1 MITEKMSYE
10 EIAKEF
16 KIDWDSNLADRLEK
30 IMSDT
35 SYGKYI
41 LKNIKDEQDFYFK
54 PVDLKVNG
62 NNYVLNLAQGGVL
75 NIKR

>member
-30 IMSDT
+30 IMSDS
-35 SYGKYI
+35 SYRKYI

-62 NNYVLNLAQGGVL
+62 NNYVAQLSTRGRSEY
-75 NIKR
+75 KR

>member
-30 IMSDT
+30 IMSN
-35 SYGKYI
+35 SKYRKHI
-41 LKNIKDEQDFYFK
+41 LKNIKDEQDYYFN
-54 PVDLKVNG
+54 PVDLKVND
-62 NNYVLNLAQGGVL
+62 NN
-75 NIKR
+75 